1 MGNEP
6 NSPSYPGDLKRA
18 AAERALSLVQPGM
31 TIGLGT
37 GTTAGTFIQLLG
49 QRVREG
55 LRVQAVVT
63 SRESRRL
70 AQAGGIAVIDRIDG
84 RLDLAIDGADEID
97 PSVNC
102 LKGRGGALLREK
114 IVAHASRR
122 FVLIADDSKLVPRL
136 GRGPVPIEILPFL
149 WEATCRS
156 IEALGGRPQLRM
168 AAGAPAR
175 TDNDNYVADTTFR
188 SVEPGLGPALHAIP
202 GVIEHGLFF
211 QMAQAAIVASAA
223 GVRIVGELPEL
234 GSMLSR

>member
-1 MGNEP
+1 MGNVP
-6 NSPSYPGDLKRA
+6 SPPSQVEELKRA
-18 AAERALSLVQPGM
+18 AAERALALVQPGM
-31 TIGLGT
+31 IIGLGT
-37 GTTAGTFIQLLG
+37 GTTASTFIRLLG
-49 QRVREG
+49 QEVQGG

-63 SRESRRL
+63 SNESRRL
-70 AQAGGIAVIDRIDG
+70 AGSGGIPVIERIDG

-102 LKGRGGALLREK
+102 IKGRGGALLREK

-136 GRGPVPIEILPFL
+136 GRGPVPIETLPFL

-175 TDNDNYVADTTFR
+175 TENDNYILDTGFET
-188 SVEPGLGPALHAIP
+188 VEPALGPALHAIP

-211 QMAQAAIVASAA
+211 GMAAAAIVASVA
-223 GVRIVGELPEL
+223 GVRILGELPEL